1 SGMAQSESLQKGHLA
16 SVFRSLEDS
25 CLASERVQDS
35 SSKLIELDLRRQKIR
50 EASRLLKNPR
60 QDSTTW
66 MVLTEDLMMEF
77 STPESIKI
85 LQDSMRKTEDD
96 YALVNKQIRDD
107 LNKALKTKSS
117 KDLDSRGFTLKP
129 INK

>member
-1 SGMAQSESLQKGHLA
+1 MSQSESLQTGHL
-16 SVFRSLEDS
+16 SSMFRNLEDS

-35 SSKLIELDLRRQKIR
+35 SAKLLELDIRRQKIR

-66 MVLTEDLMMEF
+66 MALTESLMMEF
-77 STPESIKI
+77 STPESLQI
-85 LQDSMRKTEDD
+85 LQDSMKKTEDD
-96 YALVNKQIRDD
+96 YALVNKQVRDD
-107 LNKALKTKSS
+107 LNKALKAKSAN
-117 KDLDSRGFTLKP
+117 DLESRGFTLMP

>member
-1 SGMAQSESLQKGHLA
+1 MAQSESLQKGHLA

>member
-1 SGMAQSESLQKGHLA
+1 MAQSESLQKGHLA

-35 SSKLIELDLRRQKIR
+35 SAKLIELDLRRQKIR